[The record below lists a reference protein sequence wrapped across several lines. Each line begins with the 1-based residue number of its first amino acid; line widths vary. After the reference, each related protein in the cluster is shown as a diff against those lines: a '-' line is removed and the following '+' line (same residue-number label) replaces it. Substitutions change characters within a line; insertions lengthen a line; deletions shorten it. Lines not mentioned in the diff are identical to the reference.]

1 MNISRRLGAELF
13 GTFWLVLG
21 GCVIMGATDKRI
33 AAGFAPILIG
43 LVLILIP
50 LISIPVTNISVNSA
64 RSTGPALFVR
74 GWAPR
79 QPWLF
84 WLAPLVGGAI
94 GSILHRSLTA
104 EADVTVALTA
114 APAHM

>member
-33 AAGFAPILIG
+33 AAGSAPITIG

-50 LISIPVTNISVNSA
+50 LISIRVTNISVNSA

-74 GWAPR
+74 GWR
-79 QPWLF
+79 WDSCGCF
-84 WLAPLVGGAI
+84 G
-94 GSILHRSLTA
+94 LHRWLVARSAAFCTVRSPLRLT
-104 EADVTVALTA
+104 
-114 APAHM
+114 

>member
-21 GCVIMGATDKRI
+21 GCVIMGATQEDCS
-33 AAGFAPILIG
+33 GFCTDYDRPGANLDLPYQH
-43 LVLILIP
+43 
-50 LISIPVTNISVNSA
+50 SRYKHFCKFRA
-64 RSTGPALFVR
+64 QHRSSTVRAWLAL
-74 GWAPR
+74 G
-79 QPWLF
+79 QLWLF